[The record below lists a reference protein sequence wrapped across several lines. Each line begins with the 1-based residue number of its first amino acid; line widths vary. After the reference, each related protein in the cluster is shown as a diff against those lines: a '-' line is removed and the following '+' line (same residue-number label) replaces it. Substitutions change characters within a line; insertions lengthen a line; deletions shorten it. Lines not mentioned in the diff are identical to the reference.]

1 MTSQSTVTEKRTL
14 ITSHIGGSSGS
25 ANTSLTALDG
35 DEDFYYKSSIHPR
48 HASMGHSSMSSV
60 AGSPGGGSNSYKRTV
75 EISSVHS
82 DSFSGMLPSGYG
94 NVSHT
99 GVNNVKH
106 TREKEKK
113 DMQDLNERF
122 ANYIE
127 KVRFLEA
134 QNRKLSTELEQLKSH
149 WGKETSAI
157 KKMYETELEE
167 ARRVIEETNK
177 EKNKLEVKLQTMQ
190 DQLNNAMRQFAL
202 RDLFL
207 ALTVTTPGTGLARQA
222 QGERCFLLTL
232 GQQGERFLHILIS

>member
-1 MTSQSTVTEKRTL
+1 MTSQSTVTEKRTV
-14 ITSHIGGSSGS
+14 ITSHLGGGGGS
-25 ANTSLTALDG
+25 ANTSLATLDG

-48 HASMGHSSMSSV
+48 HSSMGHSGVTTML
-60 AGSPGGGSNSYKRTV
+60 GSPGGGSNSYKRTV
-75 EISSVHS
+75 EIS
-82 DSFSGMLPSGYG
+82 SGMLPSGYG

-134 QNRKLSTELEQLKSH
+134 QNKKLISELEQLKGH

-190 DQLNNAMRQFAL
+190 DQLNNAQRQ
-202 RDLFL
+202 
-207 ALTVTTPGTGLARQA
+207 
-222 QGERCFLLTL
+222 
-232 GQQGERFLHILIS
+232 

>member
-1 MTSQSTVTEKRTL
+1 MTSQSTVTEKRTV
-14 ITSHIGGSSGS
+14 ITSHLGGGGHGS
-25 ANTSLTALDG
+25 ANTSLATLDG

-48 HASMGHSSMSSV
+48 HSSMGHSGVTSML
-60 AGSPGGGSNSYKRTV
+60 ASPGGGSIKRTV
-75 EISSVHS
+75 EIS
-82 DSFSGMLPSGYG
+82 SGMLPSGYG

-134 QNRKLSTELEQLKSH
+134 QNKKLISELEQLKGH

-190 DQLNNAMRQFAL
+190 DQLNNAQRQ
-202 RDLFL
+202 
-207 ALTVTTPGTGLARQA
+207 
-222 QGERCFLLTL
+222 
-232 GQQGERFLHILIS
+232 